1 MKNDDAERS
10 AADNTHMRALTV
22 PRYGGPDVLI
32 VTQMPRPI
40 PGAGETLVRVAW
52 GAINAA
58 DWRLMRADPWMVRLA
73 FGLRRPRFRALG
85 IALSGTVVESRSKR
99 FPIGTRV
106 AADLSA
112 AGCNAFAEYVCI
124 ADTDLATVPD
134 AVELDQAAAL
144 PLAGTTA
151 LQALR
156 DHATVESG
164 ARVLVTG
171 ASGAVGSLAVQVARD
186 MGAEV
191 WAVTRA
197 NQAPMVAGLGAAQ
210 ILDRESEDPI
220 SHTARSNVRF
230 DSIVDTS
237 GERNIFDYASILA
250 PTGTYILVGGPMTR
264 LAQAAI
270 VGSMRSHRNGK
281 TWKTFTAKA
290 NAADLS
296 FLLDR
301 AAHGAIH
308 APIGARLPLTRG
320 PEAMRLAEEHAVPGR
335 VLIDMA

>member
-85 IALSGTVVESRSKR
+85 IALSGTVVES
-99 FPIGTRV
+99 
-106 AADLSA
+106 
-112 AGCNAFAEYVCI
+112 
-124 ADTDLATVPD
+124 
-134 AVELDQAAAL
+134 
-144 PLAGTTA
+144 
-151 LQALR
+151 
-156 DHATVESG
+156 
-164 ARVLVTG
+164 
-171 ASGAVGSLAVQVARD
+171 
-186 MGAEV
+186 AEV

-281 TWKTFTAKA
+281 TWKTFTATA

-296 FLLDR
+296 FMVVR
-301 AAHGAIH
+301 
-308 APIGARLPLTRG
+308 RG
-320 PEAMRLAEEHAVPGR
+320 PCL
-335 VLIDMA
+335 